1 VIGIAACGANRADF
15 GATHG
20 GERAAL
26 ARGVEVGGGS
36 VRQLRVKSNR
46 SRDAVSECRAVE
58 APAGARMLVAHI
70 RLGAIADVVECRYGQ
85 RCDGA
90 HEGNADCDGEKK
102 SPSKHWNEANKLT

>member
-1 VIGIAACGANRADF
+1 MIGIAAGGANRAEF

-46 SRDAVSECRAVE
+46 SRDAVSER
-58 APAGARMLVAHI
+58 
-70 RLGAIADVVECRYGQ
+70 
-85 RCDGA
+85 
-90 HEGNADCDGEKK
+90 
-102 SPSKHWNEANKLT
+102 